1 MNETDGTLRPDV
13 GSADMQLP
21 DGLRGPVM
29 KHLEH
34 LRGRFEAR
42 GWGSR
47 TGFGQRPAV
56 VVIDLA
62 LFWTQPQ
69 HQMGSQLDPLVD
81 ATCRIL
87 DAARAKG
94 VPIFFTTND
103 YDPADPPTPQ
113 SGKMELRV
121 EPGDLSVFDLDPRL
135 GRRPTE
141 KIIGKKYASCFKG
154 TNFSEMLSSLSIDTL
169 IVTGV
174 STSHCVYATCR
185 DAADSYHVIVPRQ
198 AVGERCELFH
208 EVNLLDID
216 MELGDVMPTDE
227 VVDYLQTL
235 R

>member
-1 MNETDGTLRPDV
+1 
-13 GSADMQLP
+13 MQLP
-21 DGLRGPVM
+21 DDLRGPVM

-69 HQMGSQLDPLVD
+69 HQMGSRLDPLVA

-87 DAARAKG
+87 DAARANG
-94 VPIFFTTND
+94 APVFFTTND

-113 SGKMELRV
+113 SRKMELRV
-121 EPGDLSVFDLDPRL
+121 EPDDLSVFDLDPRL
-135 GRRPTE
+135 ERRPTE

-154 TNFSEMLSSLSIDTL
+154 TNFSEMLSSLKIDTL

-208 EVNLLDID
+208 EVSLLDID
-216 MELGDVMPTDE
+216 MELGDVMPTNE
-227 VVDYLQTL
+227 VVEYLQ
-235 R
+235 RSS